1 MPRTGRSRASARSR
15 MASSVASRAGS
26 ISVDATLSAPYRAGS
41 ISPPPVRH
49 RPSKT
54 SGSGSFGK
62 IAIGSAPA
70 RRIASRYCSRAT
82 AFRFEVLPDKV
93 SAIRG
98 FTNSMVFGL
107 AVTFRCSREAGTIDE
122 LDEHA
127 ISGAWMKEGHKT
139 FDPAARRVI
148 DKLDALVRQ
157 AHERASEIVD
167 DEAEMVQRRAA
178 TLGDEAR
185 HPRLR

>member
-1 MPRTGRSRASARSR
+1 M
-15 MASSVASRAGS
+15 
-26 ISVDATLSAPYRAGS
+26 
-41 ISPPPVRH
+41 SPPPVRH
-49 RPSKT
+49 RPSNS
-54 SGSGSFGK
+54 SGAGSFGK

-107 AVTFRCSREAGTIDE
+107 AVTCQFSREAGTSDGSDE
-122 LDEHA
+122 PA
-127 ISGAWMKEGHKT
+127 ISGAWLKEGHKA

-148 DKLDALVRQ
+148 DKLDALGRQ
-157 AHERASEIVD
+157 AHGRASEIVD

-178 TLGDEAR
+178 
-185 HPRLR
+185 

>member
-82 AFRFEVLPDKV
+82 AFRVEVLPDKV

-98 FTNSMVFGL
+98 FTDSMVFGL
-107 AVTFRCSREAGTIDE
+107 AATFRCSREAGAIDE
-122 LDEHA
+122 LNEHA
-127 ISGAWMKEGHKT
+127 VRRARMKERHET
-139 FDPAARRVI
+139 LDAAARCVI
-148 DKLDALVRQ
+148 DQLHALVRQ
-157 AHERASEIVD
+157 ADERPREIVD
-167 DEAEMVQRRAA
+167 DKAEMV
-178 TLGDEAR
+178 
-185 HPRLR
+185 